1 MKERKRERK
10 RKIKEKLSEKA
21 KKERKRER
29 KKKERKKEKACI
41 TYSLNTSFPP
51 VLPIIFSIRSV
62 FEIMIFPFWL
72 RFEKLLFLVLM

>member
-10 RKIKEKLSEKA
+10 RKNKGKIKV
-21 KKERKRER
+21 KKRKKRER